1 MFIYLFI
8 CFGIGAMTRSLSAE
22 QVVDNIAGL
31 ETSSRLKSTVPGL
44 GLSPGKKLFSFVIII
59 DLFFFLLFS
68 LLVSPKLFSCS
79 VYCRIDCHSSLL
91 FLSTLALSDVLET
104 TSLLH
109 GCVLTYFPIVHLS
122 PKPNREA

>member
-59 DLFFFLLFS
+59 DLFFFLA
-68 LLVSPKLFSCS
+68 V
-79 VYCRIDCHSSLL
+79 
-91 FLSTLALSDVLET
+91 LSI
-104 TSLLH
+104 
-109 GCVLTYFPIVHLS
+109 G
-122 PKPNREA
+122 